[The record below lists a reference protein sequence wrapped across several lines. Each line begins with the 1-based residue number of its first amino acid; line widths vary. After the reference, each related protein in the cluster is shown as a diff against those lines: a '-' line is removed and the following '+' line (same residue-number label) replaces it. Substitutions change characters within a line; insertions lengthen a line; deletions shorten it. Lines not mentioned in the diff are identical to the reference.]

1 MYLPAM
7 QIMRMRALRAA
18 AGGRAGRKKEECG
31 MKSRALCAAIA
42 DCEMQEMMKNEPS
55 RIRGIESN
63 PSKSDQIK
71 PNPTKKRSQRGSRRR
86 PLDQNWGGQNSSW
99 VERVGGEE
107 VLNG

>member
-1 MYLPAM
+1 
-7 QIMRMRALRAA
+7 
-18 AGGRAGRKKEECG
+18 